1 MRIIRLQFNYFCL
14 SQVEISFQVRYSVTF
29 WRGGSEFDEG
39 DGMGGHA
46 VDDIAGG
53 GGDATEWVGLVI
65 GDTDTTEIGRDT
77 DEEEPADNLVE
88 ESEEDNNDVI
98 DETEAPIE
106 AKGRE

>member
-1 MRIIRLQFNYFCL
+1 MFSNKTTML
-14 SQVEISFQVRYSVTF
+14 SISRDMSLN
-29 WRGGSEFDEG
+29 
-39 DGMGGHA
+39 
-46 VDDIAGG
+46 VDTIDYAGG

-65 GDTDTTEIGRDT
+65 GDADTTKIGRDT
-77 DEEEPADNLVE
+77 DEEEPADDLVE